1 MDLAVVVVG
10 DILVPLGVMY
20 QPASFV
26 RDKQRTGGA
35 KMLQPLN
42 RRPA

>member
-1 MDLAVVVVG
+1 MDFAVVVG

-20 QPASFV
+20 QSASLL
-26 RDKQRTGGA
+26 RDSQWTGGA
-35 KMLQPLN
+35 KVLQPLN